1 MKRKKTLEYNCPSYG
16 GWGMVRSG
24 MLVPESC
31 QLFVSPPACGRHGAL
46 GAVRQG
52 FKDRLFYLCLEESDI
67 VSGYD
72 QAILE
77 TTEELFLRLLHRPK
91 VLLIFVSCLDDLIG
105 TDGEAVVEA
114 LSERFPDV
122 KFRVCHMNPLAN
134 DSEEPPLVSL
144 WKNVYSLMERKKEQP
159 EKKINVIGSYRP
171 VSQESELF
179 SFLKYAGI
187 EEICHIGNCRNYE
200 EFRDMGNN
208 CMNLV
213 AAASAQKA
221 AEEIWKKNGMEYL
234 NLPVS
239 YHFEKIEEN
248 YMLLWKKLAELGM
261 HKKEKETL
269 VEELLKNR
277 KKDAVAAVAL
287 AKEKVSGRKIY
298 LDDSAFAA
306 PFAAAR
312 FLLESGFLVGAV
324 YVSEWNESDADYQW
338 ILENTDT
345 EICNVRVYTMV
356 EDWKT
361 EADTVAIGLEAAYIS
376 GSDYVVSLFQDE
388 GMYGFEGVTQLMRR
402 IIDCMTEKADLPA
415 LIEQSG
421 FVV

>member
-1 MKRKKTLEYNCPSYG
+1 MKKTLEYNCPSHG

-72 QAILE
+72 RAIME
-77 TTEELFLRLLHRPK
+77 TTEELFRRLPHRPK

-105 TDGEAVVEA
+105 TDGEAVTGA
-114 LSERFPDV
+114 LAERFPDV
-122 KFRVCHMNPLAN
+122 KFCMCHMNPLSN

-144 WKNVYSLMERKKEQP
+144 WKNVYSFMERTKECP

-187 EEICHIGNCRNYE
+187 EEVCHIGNCRTYE

-213 AAASAQKA
+213 ATASAKNA
-221 AEEIWKKNGMEYL
+221 AEELKEKKGIEYL
-234 NLPVS
+234 ELPVT
-239 YHFEKIEEN
+239 YHFEKIEKN
-248 YMLLWKKLAELGM
+248 YMLLWQKLEELGM
-261 HKKEKETL
+261 HNRENEAPAEK
-269 VEELLKNR
+269 LLREQKQ
-277 KKDAVAAVAL
+277 KAVAAVEL
-287 AKEKVSGRKIY
+287 ARKKVAGRKLY

-312 FLLESGFLVGAV
+312 FLLENGFSVGAV

-345 EICNVRVYTMV
+345 EICNVRAYTMV
-356 EDWKT
+356 NEWKQET
-361 EADTVAIGLEAAYIS
+361 DAVGIGLEAAYIS
-376 GSDYVVSLFQDE
+376 GSNYVVPLFQDE
-388 GMYGFEGVTQLMRR
+388 GMYGFHGVTGLMQRM
-402 IIDCMTEKADLPA
+402 IDCLEKKANLPA